1 MDLDPVCTKSP
12 VGFGKR
18 TIDDQLIT
26 DQEHIRPHRFR
37 GIDLDHLEAV
47 EECGVHP
54 VGIEQDHAP
63 CRLGASGLE
72 MEAPGVGSGP
82 DLVPERGQELGKLPV
97 SFRAASWSCTDPEG
111 SFDSEHIT
119 TIERPRTLDFRQR
132 PQWLEGGGHRRALTA
147 TRRRTG
153 SGHHRDFRQHQGS
166 VLDEHAVREI
176 RILIQSPDLAAEARE
191 AGGVGAVL
199 GPGTIKIDRG
209 ATQMGQFTG
218 SDSGTDGSRECDHG
232 AGDCSICNM
241 SIEFNL
247 TGRRAVVGGGTRG
260 IGRAIVEAFAEAG
273 ASVTVAGRDRARLEE
288 TIAGLPGSG
297 HDIML
302 ADSGDLAA
310 VEQAVTDRAE
320 RGPVH
325 ILVNNTGGPAAGP
338 ASAADPEQF
347 IQAFG
352 MHLAAGQV
360 MVRGFTPAMKEAGY
374 GRIIN
379 VISTS
384 VVTPIP
390 GLGVSNTIRGAVAN
404 WGRTLAVELGAFG
417 ITVNNLLPGFTGTDR
432 LASLFEGKAK
442 RLGCTP
448 EEIREQAIRSIPAAR
463 IAEPEEL
470 AAVALF
476 LASPAGSYV
485 NGVNLPVD
493 GGRVAKG

>member
-1 MDLDPVCTKSP
+1 M
-12 VGFGKR
+12 
-18 TIDDQLIT
+18 
-26 DQEHIRPHRFR
+26 
-37 GIDLDHLEAV
+37 
-47 EECGVHP
+47 
-54 VGIEQDHAP
+54 
-63 CRLGASGLE
+63 
-72 MEAPGVGSGP
+72 
-82 DLVPERGQELGKLPV
+82 
-97 SFRAASWSCTDPEG
+97 
-111 SFDSEHIT
+111 
-119 TIERPRTLDFRQR
+119 
-132 PQWLEGGGHRRALTA
+132 
-147 TRRRTG
+147 
-153 SGHHRDFRQHQGS
+153 
-166 VLDEHAVREI
+166 
-176 RILIQSPDLAAEARE
+176 
-191 AGGVGAVL
+191 
-199 GPGTIKIDRG
+199 
-209 ATQMGQFTG
+209 
-218 SDSGTDGSRECDHG
+218 
-232 AGDCSICNM
+232 
-241 SIEFNL
+241 
-247 TGRRAVVGGGTRG
+247 VGGGTRG

-273 ASVTVAGRDRARLEE
+273 ASVTVAGRDRGRLEE

-310 VEQAVTDRAE
+310 VEQAVADRAE

-347 IQAFG
+347 IEAFG